1 MQRRLIII
9 SERQRNEI
17 LRFLGMASKLAPLFF
32 VFSLISLFFAHSPFP
47 LVGAGFLLIGL
58 VAVAL
63 LFLSWHHY
71 NYWWSWMI
79 WAVPLLVLGA
89 IFLSAF
95 VLPLVRVGALHPL
108 AVLFGTF
115 GLGGVGFFAPL
126 FFLRR
131 RVRVWYG
138 L

>member
-32 VFSLISLFFAHSPFP
+32 LSLR
-47 LVGAGFLLIGL
+47 
-58 VAVAL
+58 
-63 LFLSWHHY
+63 HY
-71 NYWWSWMI
+71 NYLWSLTI
-79 WAVPLLVLGA
+79 WAVPLLGLGA

-138 L
+138 